1 MSERFEAIRGSID
14 ATDAAIV
21 DLVNERL
28 RLVYELWELKRELGL
43 DRVDPGREASLR
55 AALEAHNTGPLS
67 EVGLERLISTLLDL
81 TKSEMRE
88 RLSDDTGADE
98 AQRGS

>member
-1 MSERFEAIRGSID
+1 MSERFDTIRGSID

-21 DLVNERL
+21 DLVNQRL
-28 RLVYELWELKRELGL
+28 RLVAELWELKRELGL

-55 AALEAHNTGPLS
+55 AALASHNPGPLS
-67 EVGLERLISTLLDL
+67 EDGLERLISSLLDL

-88 RLSDDTGADE
+88 RLSDE
-98 AQRGS
+98 ARRG